1 MQVDGN
7 GKVELLWKLLMI
19 AAAAMVSYFTAQGA
33 MNQRMTVVETQGV
46 ERWNYVKS
54 SLERIE
60 RNQDADRSEIRRI
73 VQDWRDGVNRRT
85 GEPLPLQRSIDERGQ

>member
-1 MQVDGN
+1 MAGPLN
-7 GKVELLWKLLMI
+7 GKTQFVIGIVTIVVSVL
-19 AAAAMVSYFTAQGA
+19 ASYFTTQNST
-33 MNQRMTVVETQGV
+33 NQRITVVETQGS

-85 GEPLPLQRSIDERGQ
+85 GEPLPLQRSLEPGP